1 MFHCCATEIRLDE
14 AQVTISINA
23 IKNVKKPEEVE
34 VNKISCT
41 AATCDVNKTNI
52 VMQEY
57 SALWILRVTLPLRPC
72 KMKSA

>member
-1 MFHCCATEIRLDE
+1 MGSVVSFLFVLLSLSLTEMFHCCATEIRLDE

-52 VMQEY
+52 VMQE
-57 SALWILRVTLPLRPC
+57 
-72 KMKSA
+72 